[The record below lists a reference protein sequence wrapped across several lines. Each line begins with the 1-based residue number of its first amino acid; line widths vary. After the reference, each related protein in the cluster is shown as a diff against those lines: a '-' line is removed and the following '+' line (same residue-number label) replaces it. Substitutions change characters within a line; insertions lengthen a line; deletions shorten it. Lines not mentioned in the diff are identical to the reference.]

1 MYTYFKLIK
10 NVKVYYILRISQYLF
25 ENIYFL
31 NTLGLAACKEYEH
44 AWEKMVYFIQI
55 WYDSCYEVIQIKFL

>member
-55 WYDSCYEVIQIKFL
+55 